1 MEKKLR
7 KIYLIYYNLYKAQD
21 LRQTYYQI
29 LSISFLKEFIEFNV
43 NTDMMIKNMRLVEL
57 GLGSIAT
64 IFLNT

>member
-21 LRQTYYQI
+21 LRQTHYQI
-29 LSISFLKEFIEFNV
+29 LSVSFLKEFIELNV
-43 NTDMMIKNMRLVEL
+43 NTDMMIKNMKLVEL

-64 IFLNT
+64 VFLNT